1 MKLQSPDETA
11 RTSAPADPDETP
23 ESGAIKSLLA
33 QADLGARK
41 DLD

>member
-1 MKLQSPDETA
+1 MNVVA
-11 RTSAPADPDETP
+11 RTAVPADPDETP

-33 QADLGARK
+33 LADLGARK

>member
-1 MKLQSPDETA
+1 MKLQSPDKTA
-11 RTSAPADPDETP
+11 RTSAPAGPDETP

-33 QADLGARK
+33 LADLGARK